1 MKKFIVTLNPKKLPY
16 GNELGLALVARS
28 SADLGAIIRDRR
40 KQLALTQLDLAGLSN
55 SGNRFIVEV
64 ENGKPTVQ
72 FQKVLDL
79 VQLLGLE
86 LVVRA
91 RTTREP

>member
-1 MKKFIVTLNPKKLPY
+1 MTLKAAKSP
-16 GNELGLALVARS
+16 GSDASDRGLVARS
-28 SADLGAIIRDRR
+28 SVVLGTVIRERR

-64 ENGKPTVQ
+64 ENGKPSVRL
-72 FQKVLDL
+72 QKVLDL
-79 VQLLGLE
+79 VDLLGLE

-91 RTTREP
+91 KTTRAP

>member
-1 MKKFIVTLNPKKLPY
+1 MTLKPKNLPV
-16 GNELGLALVARS
+16 GNEFDLALVVRS
-28 SADLGAIIRDRR
+28 SADLGAVIRDRR
-40 KQLALTQLDLAGLSN
+40 KQLALTQLDLAGLAN
-55 SGNRFIVEV
+55 SGNRFVVEV

-72 FQKVLDL
+72 LQKVLDL

-91 RTTREP
+91 KT

>member
-1 MKKFIVTLNPKKLPY
+1 MTLKHRKLLN
-16 GNELGLALVARS
+16 GNETGLALAARS

-40 KQLALTQLDLAGLSN
+40 KQLALTQLDLAGLAN

-72 FQKVLDL
+72 LQKVLDL

-91 RTTREP
+91 KTTREP

>member
-1 MKKFIVTLNPKKLPY
+1 MPKRLPD
-16 GNELGLALVARS
+16 GNEPGLPLLVRS
-28 SADLGAIIRDRR
+28 SDDLGAIIRDRR
-40 KQLALTQLDLAGLSN
+40 KQLALTQLDLAGHAN

-72 FQKVLDL
+72 LQKVFDL

>member
-1 MKKFIVTLNPKKLPY
+1 MALKSEKLPES
-16 GNELGLALVARS
+16 NEIGRPLAARS
-28 SADLGAIIRDRR
+28 SADLGAIIRARR
-40 KQLALTQLDLAGLSN
+40 KQLALTQLDLAGLAN

-72 FQKVLDL
+72 LQKVLDL
-79 VQLLGLE
+79 MQLLGLE

-91 RTTREP
+91 KTTREP

>member
-1 MKKFIVTLNPKKLPY
+1 MTLKVKKLPR
-16 GNELGLALVARS
+16 GIEASQELVARS
-28 SADLGAIIRDRR
+28 SVDLGTVIRERR

-64 ENGKPTVQ
+64 ENGKPSVQ
-72 FQKVLDL
+72 LQKVLDL
-79 VQLLGLE
+79 VNLLGLE

-91 RTTREP
+91 KTTRVP

>member
-1 MKKFIVTLNPKKLPY
+1 MTLKPNNLPN
-16 GNELGLALVARS
+16 GNESGPALVARS

-40 KQLALTQLDLAGLSN
+40 KQLALTQLDLAGLAN

-72 FQKVLDL
+72 LQKVLDL

-86 LVVRA
+86 LVVRGKA
-91 RTTREP
+91 TREP

>member
-1 MKKFIVTLNPKKLPY
+1 MTLKAAKSP
-16 GNELGLALVARS
+16 GSDASDRELVARS
-28 SADLGAIIRDRR
+28 SVDLGTVIRERR

-64 ENGKPTVQ
+64 ENGKPSVQ
-72 FQKVLDL
+72 LQKVLDL
-79 VQLLGLE
+79 VDLLGLE

-91 RTTREP
+91 KTKRAP

>member
-1 MKKFIVTLNPKKLPY
+1 MTLKAAKSP
-16 GNELGLALVARS
+16 GSDASDRELVARS
-28 SADLGAIIRDRR
+28 SVDLGTVIRERR

-64 ENGKPTVQ
+64 ENGKPSVRL
-72 FQKVLDL
+72 QKVLDL
-79 VQLLGLE
+79 VDLLGLE

-91 RTTREP
+91 KTTRAP